1 MAVSFCRLWPG
12 ALVALAFWG
21 CQASPTK
28 VATLESQNRALAEQN
43 RAQLAEIENL
53 KIHARGVQ
61 DKLLAAEA
69 ELARNGGRPASE
81 APAAASAPPAAT
93 SVFEAASQ
101 PSATQRN

>member
-1 MAVSFCRLWPG
+1 MAVSVCRLWPG

-21 CQASPTK
+21 CQASPSK
-28 VATLESQNRALAEQN
+28 VATLESQNRALTEQN

-61 DKLLAAEA
+61 DRLLAAEA
-69 ELARNGGRPASE
+69 ELAQHGGRPATE
-81 APAAASAPPAAT
+81 TAAAPSAAPGASSA
-93 SVFEAASQ
+93 FEAASQ